1 MTLNKLTGAVL
12 LALSSQMANASGF
25 SLIEQSASGQGT
37 AYAGA
42 AADTENASV
51 MWFNPAGLTEVEGRQ
66 AIVGA
71 HIISPQAKFTNDGS
85 YLGAPGNNLDGS
97 NDDGA
102 TVGVVPNVYWK
113 SKVGDYDIGLGINVP
128 FGQHISYDDQWV
140 GRYQATETNL
150 KSININPAIAGK
162 INEELSFGFGLNAQ
176 YVDLILEQQANL
188 GSSTSSAG
196 DDTVSVKADSWGFGY
211 NFGFLWKPLE
221 NTRVGVAYRS
231 TVTQNAKGTIDYPA
245 ALAGFGLVDT
255 NVSST
260 VNLPASATLSATQ
273 VYGKLK
279 LLTGATWTK
288 WSDYGSLK
296 IQNGA
301 GTTVS
306 DSKQNFKD
314 SWRLSL
320 GGIYQLND
328 NMKLRTGVAF
338 DQTPVS
344 NETHRSPRTPDAD
357 RKWFSVGLGYKLTPV
372 MDLDVGYSHLLAEKS
387 KVDYST
393 DNGVTHLVGSYN
405 PTVNIFSAQLV
416 WKYYSVS

>member
-12 LALSSQMANASGF
+12 LALASQAANASGF
-25 SLIEQSASGQGT
+25 ALIEQSASGQGN

-42 AADTENASV
+42 AANAEDASV
-51 MWFNPAGLTEVEGRQ
+51 MWFNPAGLTEIQGSQ
-66 AIVGA
+66 AIIGA
-71 HIISPQAKFTNDGS
+71 HVISPKAKFSNDGS
-85 YLGAPGNNLDGS
+85 YLVVPGNNLQGS
-97 NDDGA
+97 DDDGA
-102 TVGVVPNVYWK
+102 TVGLVPNIYWK
-113 SKVGDYDIGLGINVP
+113 GKAGDYDIGLGINVP
-128 FGQHISYDDQWV
+128 FGQHISYDDKWV

-150 KSININPAIAGK
+150 KTININPAIAGK
-162 INEELSFGFGLNAQ
+162 INDKLSFGFGLNAQ

-188 GSSTSSAG
+188 GSSTSTAG
-196 DDTVSVKADSWGFGY
+196 DEKVSVKADSWGFGY

-221 NTRVGVAYRS
+221 KTRVGFAYRS

-245 ALAGFGLVDT
+245 ALSALGLVDT

-260 VNLPASATLSATQ
+260 VDLPASATLSASQ
-273 VYGKLK
+273 VYGKLT

-288 WSDYGSLK
+288 WSDYGSLT

-306 DSKQNFKD
+306 DSNQDFKD

-320 GGIYQLND
+320 GGTYQLND
-328 NMKLRTGVAF
+328 KLKLRTGVAF

-344 NETHRSPRTPDAD
+344 NETHRSPRTPDSD
-357 RKWFSVGLGYKLTPV
+357 RKWIALGFGYKLTPG
-372 MDLDVGYSHLLAEKS
+372 MDLDVGYSHLLSDKS
-387 KVDYST
+387 KVNYSS

-405 PTVNIFSAQLV
+405 PTVDIFSAQLV
-416 WKYYSVS
+416 WKY